1 MQQID
6 LEKLSWN
13 TVKVHI
19 NDLIEYEH
27 NPRSM
32 SKKDFDKLVR
42 NIKEDGYHQRVI
54 VDTKNMI
61 VGGHSRKKALLA
73 AGFKPSDLIEVLKAS
88 RPLSDIEFK
97 RLNIRDNLSFGDF
110 DFDILA
116 NNFEIDNLI
125 DWGMDAN
132 MFPNIEPELEVVEK
146 KKDDENKLK
155 CELCGK

>member
-1 MQQID
+1 MQQVD
-6 LEKLSWN
+6 LEKLQWN
-13 TVKVHI
+13 TTKIAI
-19 NDLIEYEH
+19 NDLVEYEH

-32 SKKDFDKLVR
+32 SKKDFEKLV
-42 NIKEDGYHQRVI
+42 NNLKQDSYHQRI
-54 VDTKNMI
+54 MIDTKNVI
-61 VGGHSRKKALLA
+61 IGGHSRRRALLA
-73 AGFKPSDLIEVLKAS
+73 AGYRPSDLIEVLRAS
-88 RPLSDIEFK
+88 RPLSEDEFK

-132 MFPNIEPELEVVEK
+132 MFPNLEPELEVVEK
-146 KKDDENKLK
+146 KKTDENKLK